1 MKYGINKQQNDVINA
16 IQVSGSISNLEA
28 ITKYGIG
35 GLTSRIA
42 ELRKLGIPIL
52 DKSVPII
59 KKSGKKAYYKAYYIE
74 DKNIYDNVVVKGG

>member
-35 GLTSRIA
+35 G
-42 ELRKLGIPIL
+42 
-52 DKSVPII
+52 
-59 KKSGKKAYYKAYYIE
+59 KKSYYKAYYIE
-74 DKNIYDNVVVKGG
+74 DKSIYDNVVIRGS